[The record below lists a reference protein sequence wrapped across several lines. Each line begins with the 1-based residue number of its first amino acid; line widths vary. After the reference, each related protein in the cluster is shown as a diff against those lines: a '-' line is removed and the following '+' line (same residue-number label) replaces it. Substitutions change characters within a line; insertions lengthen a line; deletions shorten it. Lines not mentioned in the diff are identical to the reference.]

1 MLNIR
6 LAIRFIFNLK
16 KGSFSSYASWLTII
30 GLSIGVTALMLTTSI
45 IGGFE
50 KVVSD
55 KLSKIEG
62 QGRLKHFL
70 NRPVLLDHDLLKP
83 FFNNSNYKINPYVRG
98 ACVIRKGKNLDGVI
112 IEGISQYPNLNN
124 SKDLNYIENNQI
136 ILGKSLSSS
145 LGAKIGDKIILQSY
159 SKSDLSMS
167 SSKIYSFEVFHIFYS
182 GLQEYDN
189 NIAYIDLEKAQSLLG
204 FEMNEVTGIIIENEQ
219 NSSIDV
225 PYPFYYETWKERHA
239 LLFEWML
246 IQQWPAYIMFGLIT
260 FVGLIN
266 LFAAIA
272 MIIIEKNGPISILL
286 SQGMDNSS
294 LRSVFMLQ
302 GGIIGVLGALIGGLI
317 SIFLIS
323 VQVKYSLIK
332 IPSEIYFMDK
342 LPFSF
347 EIGEYFIILL
357 LVSFSSI
364 VASWLPT
371 RSFKNLSP
379 AQVLRY
385 E

>member
-16 KGSFSSYASWLTII
+16 KGSFSSYASWLTIT

-50 KVVSD
+50 EVVSD
-55 KLSKIEG
+55 KLSRIEG

-70 NRPVLLDHDLLKP
+70 NKPVFLDHDLLKP
-83 FFNNSNYKINPYVRG
+83 LFKNSNYKINPYVRG
-98 ACVIRKGKNLDGVI
+98 ACTIRKGRNLDGVL
-112 IEGISQYPNLNN
+112 IEGISKYPNFSN
-124 SKDLNYIENNQI
+124 SESLTYIEKNQI
-136 ILGKSLSSS
+136 ILGEGLASS
-145 LGAKIGDKIILQSY
+145 LGAKIGDKIFLQSY
-159 SKSDLSMS
+159 SKSNLSLS
-167 SSKIYSFEVFHIFYS
+167 SSKIYSFEISHIFYS
-182 GLQEYDN
+182 GLQEYDK
-189 NIAYIDLEKAQSLLG
+189 NIAYIDLEKAQSLFG
-204 FEMNEVTGIIIENEQ
+204 YDMNEVTGLIIDNDE

-225 PYPFYYETWKERHA
+225 PYPFFYETWKERHA

-272 MIIIEKNGPISILL
+272 MIIIEKSGPITILL
-286 SQGMDNSS
+286 SQGMDIIS

-302 GGIIGVLGALIGGLI
+302 GGIIGILGALIGGVTSILLI
-317 SIFLIS
+317 NI
-323 VQVKYSLIK
+323 QVKFSLLK
-332 IPSEIYFMDK
+332 ISSEIYFMDQI
-342 LPFSF
+342 PFSF
-347 EIGEYFIILL
+347 ETSNYLIILF
-357 LVSFSSI
+357 LVGFLSV

-371 RSFKNLSP
+371 RSFKNFNLS
-379 AQVLRY
+379 QVLRY

>member
-6 LAIRFIFNLK
+6 LAICFIFNLK
-16 KGSFSSYASWLTII
+16 KGSYSSYASWLTII
-30 GLSIGVTALMLTTSI
+30 GLAIGVTSLMLTISI

-50 KVVSD
+50 EVVSD
-55 KLSKIEG
+55 KLLRIEG
-62 QGRLKHFL
+62 QGRIKHFL
-70 NRPVLLDHDLLKP
+70 NRPVLIDHYLLKP
-83 FFNNSNYKINPYVRG
+83 FFNNPNYKITPYVRG
-98 ACVIRKGKNLDGVI
+98 ACVIRKGKNLDGVL

-124 SKDLNYIENNQI
+124 SKDLTYIENNQI
-136 ILGKSLSSS
+136 ILGEGLASS
-145 LGAKIGDKIILQSY
+145 LNAKIGDKIFLQTY
-159 SKSDLSMS
+159 SKSDLSLS
-167 SSKIYSFEVFHIFYS
+167 SSKIYSFEVSHVFYS
-182 GLQEYDN
+182 GLQEYDK

-204 FEMNEVTGIIIENEQ
+204 YEMNEVAGLIIENDE
-219 NSSIDV
+219 NLSIDI

-272 MIIIEKNGPISILL
+272 MIIIEKNGPITILL
-286 SQGMDNSS
+286 SQGMDIIS

-302 GGIIGVLGALIGGLI
+302 GGIIGILGALIGGLI
-317 SIFLIS
+317 SIVLIS
-323 VQVKYSLIK
+323 IQVKFSLFK
-332 IPSEIYFMDK
+332 IPSEIYFMDQI
-342 LPFSF
+342 PFSF
-347 EIGEYFIILL
+347 ELSKYLIILF
-357 LVSFSSI
+357 LVSISSI

-371 RSFKNLSP
+371 RSFKDLSP
-379 AQVLRY
+379 AQALRY